1 MPAINP
7 EQEIQINNNE
17 LDALQLKKIG
27 QINNVNLIHE
37 NIINSMMQEN
47 NKYGNEMKN
56 IDDA

>member
-17 LDALQLKKIG
+17 LDALQLNQIW

>member
-17 LDALQLKKIG
+17 LDALQLNQIG

-47 NKYGNEMKN
+47 NKHWNEMKN

>member
-17 LDALQLKKIG
+17 LDALQLNQIG

>member
-17 LDALQLKKIG
+17 LDALQLNQIG

-37 NIINSMMQEN
+37 NIINTMIQES
-47 NKYGNEMKN
+47 NKYGNEMEN
-56 IDDA
+56 INDA